1 MLIVIFNLAIFSL
14 FPLFLFFFFFNL
26 FPSKDARVEELSI
39 VDKLG
44 SLKDSP

>member
-1 MLIVIFNLAIFSL
+1 MLIVMFNLAIFSL
-14 FPLFLFFFFFNL
+14 FPLFSFNL
-26 FPSKDARVEELSI
+26 LPSKDAGVEELSI

>member
-1 MLIVIFNLAIFSL
+1 MLIVMFNLAIFSL
-14 FPLFLFFFFFNL
+14 FPLFLFSFNL
-26 FPSKDARVEELSI
+26 FPSKDAGVEELSI